1 MYRGVARC
9 AGVAVTSGTLGE
21 GKDTRPGSHE
31 ERPLWSR
38 NKKELSDQPTGQ
50 REPWSPSAS
59 KGSTVSWGVA
69 EQCVRN
75 QERGVPFERL
85 HGGLSSERQESCSL
99 GPAKPGEGCFSPSGL
114 TAVHVT
120 VHCMWD
126 VLLIQ
131 ATPGLAFTPILL
143 ERTRRGLSEAG
154 RAQAGLL
161 GESAAPRLPSL
172 PSQSS

>member
-75 QERGVPFERL
+75 QEKGVPFERL
-85 HGGLSSERQESCSL
+85 HGGLSLERQESCSL
-99 GPAKPGEGCFSPSGL
+99 GPAKPGEGCFSPSGQNCCSCDSTL
-114 TAVHVT
+114 HV
-120 VHCMWD
+120 
-126 VLLIQ
+126 
-131 ATPGLAFTPILL
+131 
-143 ERTRRGLSEAG
+143 G
-154 RAQAGLL
+154 RAAQPGYPRTGLHPHFT
-161 GESAAPRLPSL
+161 GEDLKRVL
-172 PSQSS
+172 